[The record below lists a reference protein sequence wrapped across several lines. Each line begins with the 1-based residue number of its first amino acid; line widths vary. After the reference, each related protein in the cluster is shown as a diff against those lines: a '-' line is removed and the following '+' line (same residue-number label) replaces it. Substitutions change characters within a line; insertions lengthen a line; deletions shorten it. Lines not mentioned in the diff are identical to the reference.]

1 MKQDPQIWYWA
12 HMLDEAMGVNGFPD
26 FLYHATPAKNAR
38 EIEQHGVRPGGNV
51 QWKNLSRE
59 NVTYWAN
66 TPLLAALY
74 VSMKGF
80 KRN

>member
-1 MKQDPQIWYWA
+1 
-12 HMLDEAMGVNGFPD
+12 MLDEAMGVNDFPD
-26 FLYHATPAKNAR
+26 FLYHATPAENAR
-38 EIEQHGVRPGGNV
+38 EIEQYGVRPGGNV

-66 TPLLAALY
+66 TPLLAAFY